1 MFAAWS
7 SLNVG
12 QSIVSSS
19 SEKGNTQIDMT
30 RTIPAE
36 AALDMVA
43 IPPLE
48 AKVFVSPN
56 ADFSAR
62 VIFG

>member
-1 MFAAWS
+1 
-7 SLNVG
+7 
-12 QSIVSSS
+12 
-19 SEKGNTQIDMT
+19 MT

-56 ADFSAR
+56 ADFS
-62 VIFG
+62 VTFG

>member
-12 QSIVSSS
+12 QSVVLPRH
-19 SEKGNTQIDMT
+19 KRGNTQIDMT
-30 RTIPAE
+30 RTIPAD

-43 IPPLE
+43 NPPLE

-56 ADFSAR
+56 ADFS

>member
-7 SLNVG
+7 SLNER
-12 QSIVSSS
+12 QSVISSR

-43 IPPLE
+43 MPPLE

-56 ADFSAR
+56 ADFS